1 VGKWCGLIDSEI
13 TGNTQG
19 SSFVD
24 ATPIFTFTSHI
35 EGKNAK
41 VSVFQDRIE
50 WVKPRG
56 VSGGK
61 LAAGFMTA
69 GMSLLATGVKSGKS
83 GSEMIPVKSMSSVT
97 TSRDGVMNTKVSVIT
112 SGNTIDF
119 RVSHAEAAR
128 VKDVLTQLILG
139 THPDQTAQPV
149 AVVAP
154 PVHAAAAPQDDL
166 MAQLAKLGDLRTAG
180 VLTDEEFSQKKSELL
195 ARL

>member
-1 VGKWCGLIDSEI
+1 M
-13 TGNTQG
+13 
-19 SSFVD
+19 D

-35 EGKNAK
+35 DGKNAK
-41 VSVFQDRIE
+41 VSVFRDRIE

-61 LAAGFMTA
+61 LAAGFMTV

-83 GSEMIPVKSMSSVT
+83 GTEMIPVKSMSSVT

-119 RVSHAEAAR
+119 RVSHSEAAR

-139 THPDQTAQPV
+139 THPGQTAQPMV
-149 AVVAP
+149 AVAT

-166 MAQLAKLGDLRTAG
+166 MAQLAKLGDLKTAG